1 VRVFVVS
8 RECAYSQECAC
19 RVLASVRE
27 REARLTEARAID
39 AGAMMADQDSASTS
53 AAALSAALE
62 AALVRELRDRYAYD
76 NDARFGG
83 RLVPPVIVLSDS
95 TTHLGRWHSAQRLI
109 EISRTLVLDRPW
121 LEVASVL
128 EHEMAHQFVDEVL
141 QVRGE
146 TAHGETFR
154 RVCAERGIDARAAGQ
169 PGTASPADPSATGA
183 TGATGADPGTDRVLE
198 RIRKLL
204 ALAGSPNQH
213 EAEIAMR
220 KAHELMLR
228 HNIEA
233 TATRSQHR
241 YCVRHLG
248 DPHKRSTRV
257 ESDVVSLLAEFFFVK
272 VIRVPVY
279 LPRLGKSGT
288 VYEIA
293 GTHANVEMAS
303 HVYAF
308 LLATAARL
316 WDANRHDTRVRNGR
330 DRLVY
335 QSGVVG
341 GFRDKLLSERV
352 DLKETGLVWVGD
364 RSLDGFYRA
373 RHPRITTRRH
383 HVRINSAHAAGR
395 EAGRTVVLHKPV
407 EHGPTASGPRL
418 LRG

>member
-1 VRVFVVS
+1 MIEPDPPNV
-8 RECAYSQECAC
+8 
-19 RVLASVRE
+19 
-27 REARLTEARAID
+27 
-39 AGAMMADQDSASTS
+39 
-53 AAALSAALE
+53 AALSAELE
-62 AALVRELRDRYAYD
+62 AALVRELRYRYEWE
-76 NDARFGG
+76 NLQRFGG
-83 RLVPPVIVLSDS
+83 RLIAPVIVLSDS
-95 TTHLGRWHSAQRLI
+95 AVHLGRWHSAARSL
-109 EISRTLVLDRPW
+109 ELSRTLVLERPW
-121 LEVASVL
+121 LEVTSVL
-128 EHEMAHQFVDEVL
+128 EHEMAHQYVDEVL
-141 QVRGE
+141 HITGE

-154 RVCAERGIDARAAGQ
+154 RVCAERGIDARAAGSPSPSPSSPLGGPPLDGAPA
-169 PGTASPADPSATGA
+169 PGGDP
-183 TGATGADPGTDRVLE
+183 GADRILD

-233 TATRSQHR
+233 TAARATSRIDR
-241 YCVRHLG
+241 GYEVRHLG
-248 DPHKRSTRV
+248 DPHKRGTRV
-257 ESDVVSLLAEFFFVK
+257 ESEVAGLLSEFFFVK

-293 GTHANVEMAS
+293 GTHPNVEMAS

-308 LLATAARL
+308 LLATAERL
-316 WDANRHDTRVRNGR
+316 WNENRHDARVRNGR
-330 DRLVY
+330 DRLAY

-341 GFRDKLLSERV
+341 GFREKLLSERR
-352 DLKETGLVWVGD
+352 DLKQTGLVWVGD
-364 RSLDGFYRA
+364 GELERFYRA

-383 HVRINSAHAAGR
+383 SVRINGAHAAGR

-407 EHGPTASGPRL
+407 ERGPTAAGPRL

>member
-1 VRVFVVS
+1 MFDV
-8 RECAYSQECAC
+8 
-19 RVLASVRE
+19 
-27 REARLTEARAID
+27 D
-39 AGAMMADQDSASTS
+39 P
-53 AAALSAALE
+53 AAAPAAAHLKATLE
-62 AALVRELRDRYAYD
+62 AALVREIRARYDWD
-76 NDARFGG
+76 NRARFGG
-83 RLVPPVIVLSDS
+83 RLVAPVIILSDS
-95 TTHLGRWHSAQRLI
+95 TSHLGRWHGPT
-109 EISRTLVLDRPW
+109 RTLELSRALVMSRPW

-141 QVRGE
+141 RVHGE

-154 RVCAERGIDARAAGQ
+154 RVCAERGIDARAAGS
-169 PGTASPADPSATGA
+169 PSAASPADA
-183 TGATGADPGTDRVLE
+183 GADAATDRILD

-204 ALAGSPNQH
+204 ALAGSPNQY

-233 TATRSQHR
+233 TAARALHS
-241 YCVRHLG
+241 YEIRHLG
-248 DPHKRSTRV
+248 DPEKRGTRV
-257 ESDVVSLLAEFFFVK
+257 ESEVVGLLSEFFFVK

-279 LPRLGKSGT
+279 LPRLARSGQ

-293 GTHANVEMAS
+293 GTRPNVEMAS

-308 LLATAARL
+308 LLATAERL
-316 WDANRHDTRVRNGR
+316 WNANRHDVRVRNGR

-341 GFRDKLLSERV
+341 GFRDKLLAERV
-352 DLKETGLVWVGD
+352 DLKQTGLVWVGD
-364 RSLDGFYRA
+364 CSLDGFYHA

-383 HVRINSAHAAGR
+383 SVRINGAHAAGR

-407 EHGPTASGPRL
+407 EHGSTGGARRL

>member
-1 VRVFVVS
+1 M
-8 RECAYSQECAC
+8 
-19 RVLASVRE
+19 
-27 REARLTEARAID
+27 ID
-39 AGAMMADQDSASTS
+39 DHDPTT

-62 AALVRELRDRYAYD
+62 AALVRELRDRYDWD
-76 NDARFGG
+76 NRARFGG

-95 TTHLGRWHSAQRLI
+95 TTHLGRWHSGTRLL

-128 EHEMAHQFVDEVL
+128 EHEMAHQFVDEIL
-141 QVRGE
+141 HVRTE

-154 RVCAERGIDARAAGQ
+154 RVCAERGIDARAAGK
-169 PGTASPADPSATGA
+169 PSVASPTDPASAGA
-183 TGATGADPGTDRVLE
+183 GADPGADRVLE

-233 TATRSQHR
+233 TATRASHS
-241 YCVRHLG
+241 YCIRHLG
-248 DPHKRSTRV
+248 DPRKRGTRV
-257 ESDVVSLLAEFFFVK
+257 ESEVAGLLSEFFFVK

-279 LPRLGKSGT
+279 LPREGKSGL

-293 GTHANVEMAS
+293 GTHANVEMAG

-308 LLATAARL
+308 LLATAERL
-316 WDANRHDTRVRNGR
+316 WNENRHDARVRNGR

-341 GFRDKLLSERV
+341 GFREKLLSERV

-364 RSLDGFYRA
+364 RSLDGFYHA
-373 RHPRITTRRH
+373 RHPHITTRRH

-407 EHGPTASGPRL
+407 ERGPTAAGPRL

>member
-1 VRVFVVS
+1 
-8 RECAYSQECAC
+8 
-19 RVLASVRE
+19 
-27 REARLTEARAID
+27 
-39 AGAMMADQDSASTS
+39 
-53 AAALSAALE
+53 
-62 AALVRELRDRYAYD
+62 
-76 NDARFGG
+76 
-83 RLVPPVIVLSDS
+83 VLSDA
-95 TTHLGRWHSAQRLI
+95 TTYLGRWHSATRLL

-121 LEVASVL
+121 LEVAGVL

-141 QVRGE
+141 RVRTE

-154 RVCAERGIDARAAGQ
+154 RVCADRGIDARAAGK
-169 PGTASPADPSATGA
+169 PSATSAADPSAA
-183 TGATGADPGTDRVLE
+183 SADPGADRVLE

-233 TATRSQHR
+233 SATRALHS

-248 DPHKRSTRV
+248 DPHKRGTRV
-257 ESDVVSLLAEFFFVK
+257 ESEVVGLLAEFFFVK

-279 LPRLGKSGT
+279 LPRHGKAGK

-293 GTHANVEMAS
+293 GTHANIEMAS

-308 LLATAARL
+308 LLATAERL
-316 WDANRHDTRVRNGR
+316 WNENRHDARVRNGR
-330 DRLVY
+330 DRLAY
-335 QSGVVG
+335 QAGVVG
-341 GFRDKLLSERV
+341 GFREKLLSERL
-352 DLKETGLVWVGD
+352 DLKQTGLVWVGD
-364 RSLDGFYRA
+364 RSLDGFYHA
-373 RHPRITTRRH
+373 RHPRITTQRH
-383 HVRINSAHAAGR
+383 SVRINSAHAAGR

-407 EHGPTASGPRL
+407 EHGPTAAAPRL